1 MALCPRLTAP
11 SSGKD
16 YKVPRIEAV
25 VPAGE
30 FLPGAGECQSNQ
42 SEFRFARKSA
52 SRWLNIT
59 SSPFCIGSHSGSDR
73 CSDYRASGTEIGFKR

>member
-30 FLPGAGECQSNQ
+30 FLLGAGECQSN
-42 SEFRFARKSA
+42 
-52 SRWLNIT
+52 
-59 SSPFCIGSHSGSDR
+59 
-73 CSDYRASGTEIGFKR
+73 